1 MVIAVFSFV
10 DSVKQLNS
18 RLNEP
23 SAQNIPLLNLVDC
36 FLMSNGITTS
46 AKDIIFKRNG
56 MQFPTFA
63 YILGGI
69 KYA

>member
-1 MVIAVFSFV
+1 MVIAVISFA
-10 DSVKQLNS
+10 DSVKRLNS
-18 RLNEP
+18 RLHEP
-23 SAQNIPLLNLVDC
+23 SAQNIPLLNLIDC
-36 FLMSNGITTS
+36 FLMSNGIATT

-63 YILGGI
+63 YVLGGI